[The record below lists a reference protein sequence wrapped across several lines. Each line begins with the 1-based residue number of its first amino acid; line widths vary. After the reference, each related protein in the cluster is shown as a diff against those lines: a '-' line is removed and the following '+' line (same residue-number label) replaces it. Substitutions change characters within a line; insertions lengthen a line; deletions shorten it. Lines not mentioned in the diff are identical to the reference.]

1 MSTELTSDVK
11 VDVLA
16 GHLGHLTEA
25 QQKAFASFRQ
35 NLAEAQLY
43 VTPQESSSGK
53 PSHDEPTLLWV
64 LKLHSVIVR
73 VLNL

>member
-1 MSTELTSDVK
+1 MSIEPTSNVK

-25 QQKAFASFRQ
+25 QQEAFDSFRK

-43 VTPQESSSGK
+43 VPADDRVSERA
-53 PSHDEPTLLWV
+53 SHDEPTLLCAV
-64 LKLHSVIVR
+64 CSLCF
-73 VLNL
+73 